1 LIHWRKALF
10 ISVRSLANS
19 LAAIALVLGLA
30 ARAQSTNSSTTPL
43 SLMASVQLA
52 LEHNL
57 ELQIERY
64 VPEIARYN
72 LGLASAEYEP
82 ALSAGGLHSFN
93 LSPGGIDVQNRPFP
107 GTSTDSDSFNA
118 GLMGILP
125 TGLSYRL
132 GGNLSDSSGTSPGG
146 PFENSSGSA
155 SVELRQPLLKNFWID
170 STRLNIRVS
179 KKRLTM
185 SELALRLQIMS
196 TVTSVE
202 LAYYDLI
209 LAKETVR
216 VQEQALQ
223 TTQQL
228 LTENKER
235 VRVGIMAPF
244 DEKQAESQVAARQA
258 DLLTAQRILAT
269 QQNVLK
275 ILLVDDTD
283 AWRASPPE
291 PTETLTATPQVFN
304 LQESWQKGF
313 TLRPDLLLARVDL
326 ERQGIVL
333 KFLRNQLFPQVDLV
347 GSYGHNASK
356 REFSGAFDDLR
367 RGNSPFHS
375 YGAVMTVPLGNGN
388 ARNNLKT
395 GKAEE
400 KQLLLRLKQQELRI
414 MAQIQDAVKLAET
427 NFERIKATKQSRL
440 FAETAL
446 EAEQKRLENARGSSF
461 VVLQLQRELTAARS
475 AEVQALA
482 EYNRALAQL
491 AFSEGT
497 TLERHKLN
505 LEVKE

>member
-1 LIHWRKALF
+1 LLE
-10 ISVRSLANS
+10 
-19 LAAIALVLGLA
+19 
-30 ARAQSTNSSTTPL
+30 
-43 SLMASVQLA
+43 SVQLA

-57 ELQIERY
+57 DVKIERY

-72 LGLASAEYEP
+72 LGLAYSEYEP

-93 LSPGGIDVQNRPFP
+93 LSPGGIDLQNRPFA
-107 GTSTDSDSFNA
+107 GTSTESDSFNA
-118 GLMGILP
+118 GLVGVLP

-132 GGNLSDSSGTSPGG
+132 GGNVSDASGINPGG
-146 PFENSSGSA
+146 PFENTSGIA

-170 STRLNIRVS
+170 QTRLSIRVN

-185 SELALRLQIMS
+185 SELALRLQIMD
-196 TVTSVE
+196 TVTRVE

-209 LAKETVR
+209 LAKENVK
-216 VQEQALQ
+216 VQEQALKL
-223 TTQQL
+223 TQRL
-228 LTENKER
+228 LNENKER

-258 DLLTAQRILAT
+258 DLLSAQRILAA

-275 ILLVDDTD
+275 FLLIDDTT

-291 PTETLTATPQVFN
+291 PTENLSAVPQMFN

-313 TLRPDLLLARVDL
+313 TLRPDLLQSRVDL

-347 GSYGHNASK
+347 GSYGHNASR

-367 RGNSPFHS
+367 RGNSPFYS
-375 YGAVMTVPLGNGN
+375 YGAVMTIPLGNGN
-388 ARNNLKT
+388 ARNSLKI

-400 KQLLLRLKQQELRI
+400 KQLLLRMKQQELRI
-414 MAQIQDAVKLAET
+414 MAQIEDAVNLAET
-427 NFERIKATKQSRL
+427 NFDRIKATKQSRL

-461 VVLQLQRELTAARS
+461 VVLQLQRDLTAARS

-505 LEVKE
+505 IAMK